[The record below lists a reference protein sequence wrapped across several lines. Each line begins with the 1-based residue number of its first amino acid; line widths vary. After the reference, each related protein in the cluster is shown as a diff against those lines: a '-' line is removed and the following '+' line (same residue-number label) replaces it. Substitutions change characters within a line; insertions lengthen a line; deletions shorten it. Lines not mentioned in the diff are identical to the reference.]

1 MIKMTWEDILKMP
14 MGVNRSD
21 RQKAGQLKIKIR
33 YLKERLAKAEKQL
46 AALNVPPQPRK
57 RVGATTYKP
66 ETSRKEMEALL
77 DKKLQGL
84 ITEEEFQAEKKK
96 LGE

>member
-1 MIKMTWEDILKMP
+1 MSWEEILKMP

-33 YLKERLAKAEKQL
+33 LLKERLAKAEQQL
-46 AALNVPPQPRK
+46 AALNVPPRPRK
-57 RVGATTYKP
+57 LVGATTYKP
-66 ETSRKEMEALL
+66 QKEMEALL

-84 ITEEEFQAEKKK
+84 ITEEEFQAEKER